1 MRLAQKRVYQ
11 RFQTLCH
18 SRVRRD
24 YMTTI
29 KESLRDFCAHQ
40 RIINTHCHHLPQ
52 PQQEASLAWVLKNAY
67 VSWKGISY
75 DENRDAYI
83 RRLSGTSYYYWLAKG
98 LSACCGIF
106 ELLNEHNSAHYDA
119 RIAEILSNPAADLK
133 LMRDACGY
141 DRVILDAYW
150 NPGGDNGCPALF
162 APAYRINMFL
172 FGYHQAARDHN
183 GNNPYQCRAFEMPD
197 SIEEY
202 VARMK
207 KEIEAR
213 KRSGCVAL
221 KCAAAY
227 DRGLDFGPADLTAAR
242 TAYGKE
248 TASACEIKA
257 FQDFIFDQLCGISA
271 KLHLPM
277 QIHTG
282 LGLDARTNAA
292 QLLNMVCRHPDTTF
306 SLMHG
311 SYPWTD
317 DLLMLVHNHQ
327 NIVVDLCWLPLLS
340 PAVCE
345 RFLGELID
353 VCDMDR
359 ITWGCDTWHSFE
371 SYGAVLAVREVLS
384 ASFAKLVQQGRI
396 SESYARLYLSHILHD
411 NAAVLYGL

>member
-1 MRLAQKRVYQ
+1 
-11 RFQTLCH
+11 
-18 SRVRRD
+18 
-24 YMTTI
+24 MTTI
-29 KESLRDFCAHQ
+29 KENLRDFCAHQ

-202 VARMK
+202 VACME

-242 TAYGKE
+242 TAYGKV
-248 TASACEIKA
+248 AI
-257 FQDFIFDQLCGISA
+257 
-271 KLHLPM
+271 
-277 QIHTG
+277 
-282 LGLDARTNAA
+282 
-292 QLLNMVCRHPDTTF
+292 
-306 SLMHG
+306 
-311 SYPWTD
+311 
-317 DLLMLVHNHQ
+317 LVM
-327 NIVVDLCWLPLLS
+327 
-340 PAVCE
+340 
-345 RFLGELID
+345 LID
-353 VCDMDR
+353 CMD
-359 ITWGCDTWHSFE
+359 
-371 SYGAVLAVREVLS
+371 YVVRFIDLPPCVR
-384 ASFAKLVQQGRI
+384 AFTAMDNDGRANI
-396 SESYARLYLSHILHD
+396 YINRRMSYATCMGSFWHEIHHLERGDFWRDADIRLVESL
-411 NAAVLYGL
+411 